1 MSSQIILI
9 DTSYTSFYRFF
20 ATLRWFSLSNSDDY
34 KLHKDDPKYDWLQN
48 KIFIEKYE
56 KMYLNSIIALIKKK
70 IFTKSKII
78 FCMDS
83 PKENLWRTKIKAD
96 YKGDR
101 IDLSLKNNFKPTFNY
116 TYEHIIPKII
126 NDNKNIY
133 KLRVDKLEADDL
145 IGIIT
150 MHFEET
156 NPKQEI
162 IIVSGDNDFLQLGR
176 ENVHFIN
183 YKKKKLLN
191 LTKEEANIELNN
203 KIILGDTSDCIP
215 SIFPK
220 GKRIKK
226 KEILESNIKLQ
237 EYLDSNINIKNQY
250 ELNKK
255 LIDFKYIPNQFKE
268 QVINLFVQL

>member
-1 MSSQIILI
+1 MQVDLKRHILK
-9 DTSYTSFYRFF
+9 TLTYRFF
-20 ATLRWFSLSNSDDY
+20 ATLRWFSLSNVDEY
-34 KLHKDDPKYDWLQN
+34 KLYKNDTTYDWSQN

-56 KMYLNSIIALIKKK
+56 KMYLNSIITLIKKK
-70 IFTKSKII
+70 VFTKSKII

-83 PKENLWRTKIKAD
+83 PKENLWRTKLKPN

-126 NDNKNIY
+126 NEYNNIS

-156 NPKQEI
+156 NPKQDI

-176 ENVHFIN
+176 ENVNFIN
-183 YKKKKLLN
+183 YKKKKLFS
-191 LTKEEANIELNN
+191 LTKEHASTELNN
-203 KIILGDTSDCIP
+203 KIILGDSSDCIP

-226 KEILESNIKLQ
+226 KDILESDEKLQ
-237 EYLDSNINIKNQY
+237 EYLNSNINIKNQY

-255 LIDFKYIPNQFKE
+255 LIDFKYIPPLYRE
-268 QVINLFVQL
+268 QVIKLYLQL